1 MTQQFSAHDTS
12 EERRLS
18 SVSAIAEELAQVMQ
32 ELNQSDADTEA
43 PPPARASVM
52 NLVLVGPDRDTIERA
67 AEVAAQLSYTY
78 PSRTFAVTAS
88 PADLVASLDGYVSS
102 YCYLSTPESK
112 EVVCLEQ
119 VRLQATGETAR
130 HLDGIILPLLL
141 PDLPV
146 FLWWIGEPPEETDAL
161 LQSCNRLIVDST
173 GFREPLPQ
181 LARLYR
187 ILPKQAAG
195 PVGEHRRDG
204 AALSDFT
211 WLRLAPW
218 RELLAQFFDGQETLP
233 YLDQMSNVRVE
244 YATDPGGAAH
254 ASPSLLL
261 LGWLAAKLRWQYHEV
276 TTRAGERDYRL
287 SFTKLS
293 GAQVTAQVVPR
304 ARRGEPGYTGELLTV
319 ELTALTEGL
328 EATFSVSLAHD
339 GVHAT
344 TRAHL
349 PGLRDIIRTVPLE
362 RASMVDLLL
371 DELGSV
377 GSNAAFEESLA
388 VTARMLR

>member
-1 MTQQFSAHDTS
+1 MTQQFSSQATS
-12 EERRLS
+12 EERPLS
-18 SVSAIAEELAQVMQ
+18 SVSAIAEELARVMQ
-32 ELNQSDADTEA
+32 ELNQSDPDTETQ
-43 PPPARASVM
+43 PPARASVM
-52 NLVLVGPDRDTIERA
+52 NLVLVGPDQDTIERA
-67 AEVAAQLSYTY
+67 SEVAAQLSYTY

-88 PADLVASLDGYVSS
+88 PADPVASLDGYVSS

-119 VRLQATGETAR
+119 VRLRAAGETAR
-130 HLDGIILPLLL
+130 HLEGIILPLLL

-161 LQSCNRLIVDST
+161 LQSCDRLIVDST

-187 ILPKQAAG
+187 ILPQQG
-195 PVGEHRRDG
+195 NRRDG

-218 RELLAQFFDGQETLP
+218 QELLAQFFDGQETLP

-261 LGWLAAKLRWQYHEV
+261 LGWLAAKLRWQYHDV

-287 SFTKLS
+287 SFTKQG

-304 ARRGEPGYTGELLTV
+304 ARAGESGYTGELLTV
-319 ELTALTEGL
+319 ELTALSEDH

-349 PGLRDIIRTVPLE
+349 PGLREIIRAVPLE
-362 RASMVDLLL
+362 RASMADLLL

-388 VTARMLR
+388 VTARMLN

>member
-1 MTQQFSAHDTS
+1 MTQQFSAQATG

-18 SVSAIAEELAQVMQ
+18 SVSAIAEELARVMQ
-32 ELNQSDADTEA
+32 ELNQPDPDTEA
-43 PPPARASVM
+43 QPPARASVM
-52 NLVLVGPDRDTIERA
+52 NLVLVGPDKVTIERA

-88 PADLVASLDGYVSS
+88 PADPVASLDGYVSS

-161 LQSCNRLIVDST
+161 LQSCDRLIVDST

-187 ILPKQAAG
+187 ILPKQG
-195 PVGEHRRDG
+195 NRRDG

-261 LGWLAAKLRWQYHEV
+261 LGWLAAKLRWQYRDV

-287 SFTKLS
+287 SFTKQG
-293 GAQVTAQVVPR
+293 GAQVAAQVVPR
-304 ARRGEPGYTGELLTV
+304 ARAGEPGYTGEILTV
-319 ELTALTEGL
+319 ELTALSEDHG
-328 EATFSVSLAHD
+328 ATFSVSLAHG

-349 PGLRDIIRTVPLE
+349 PGLRDLIRTVPLE

-388 VTARMLR
+388 VTARMLN